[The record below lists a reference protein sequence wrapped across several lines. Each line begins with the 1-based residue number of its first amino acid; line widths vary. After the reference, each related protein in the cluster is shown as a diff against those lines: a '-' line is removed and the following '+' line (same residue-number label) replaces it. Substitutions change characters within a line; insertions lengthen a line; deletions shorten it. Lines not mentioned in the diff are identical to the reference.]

1 MRLVPVGRDD
11 EHVQAAGRIRKQGC
25 FYSSSVGTGKLYL
38 CSWPSA
44 RAQSALKRRFG
55 GCIRDTATTEARSM
69 DSDRFAES
77 KSTAARQYGS
87 DTFTGSVK
95 ILASATKWTTTTS
108 RDYCWGTHRTLSS
121 WEFHE

>member
-38 CSWPSA
+38 CRPSA
-44 RAQSALKRRFG
+44 RAQSAPKRRFG

-69 DSDRFAES
+69 DSDRLAES
-77 KSTAARQYGS
+77 KSTTARQYGS

-95 ILASATKWTTTTS
+95 ILASATKWTTNNN
-108 RDYCWGTHRTLSS
+108 
-121 WEFHE
+121 